1 MLNNL
6 NHVDFL
12 NLFALS
18 IAFNFAYI
26 IKTSDIHKYDNTEKI
41 AENRGYFCF
50 IHAWYKSIGR
60 KLFRTFNKHRRK
72 LARIDQKTDFLLKG
86 SVKNDCCYIFFNTY
100 LNTFFNKYLNKFFNT
115 FHNEI
120 HAALVKLTKRQAE
133 IKRKI
138 KHSKI
143 PEHDHMF
150 SICFLLGLYGILIQ
164 FVAPFFLKNND
175 INENIIFFNG
185 NMVCLLFLI
194 LCVNWDSFHGIKKG
208 RKFRIKYFRCL
219 RPRRKLALLIFIG
232 LCIYFV
238 SGYTYHFIN
247 IPSFFFDYSI
257 YFTAIVLYSA
267 FIIYFSRVLIVYFGF
282 ITHHYLFLLTIKY
295 KPSIMLKLFVL
306 NRMGVLREAQKPLN
320 VDSFDINREEK

>member
-26 IKTSDIHKYDNTEKI
+26 IKASDIHKYDNTENTS
-41 AENRGYFCF
+41 ENRGYFCF

-60 KLFRTFNKHRRK
+60 KLFRAFNKHRRK

-86 SVKNDCCYIFFNTY
+86 SVSESPFYAFVDTY
-100 LNTFFNKYLNKFFNT
+100 NR
-115 FHNEI
+115 EI
-120 HAALVKLTKRQAE
+120 HAALEKLTKRQAE
-133 IKRKI
+133 IKRKT
-138 KHSKI
+138 KSSKI
-143 PEHDHMF
+143 PEHGHMF
-150 SICFLLGLYGILIQ
+150 SICFLLGMYGILIQ
-164 FVAPFFLKNND
+164 FVAPIFLKNND

-185 NMVCLLFLI
+185 NMICLLFLI
-194 LCVNWDSFHGIKKG
+194 LCVIWDSFHGIMKG
-208 RKFRIKYFRCL
+208 RKFRLKYFSCI
-219 RPRRKLALLIFIG
+219 RPKRKFALLIFIG

-238 SGYTYHFIN
+238 NGYRYHFIN

-267 FIIYFSRVLIVYFGF
+267 FIIYFSRVLIIYFGF
-282 ITHHYLFLLTIKY
+282 ISHHYLFLFTIKY
-295 KPSIMLKLFVL
+295 NPSIMLKIFDL